1 MNGTEGMLRAM
12 GLAPV
17 LDAANKIAAS
27 GAVEKL
33 LRFADQADEINA
45 TLRQLR
51 DEVAALRAAST
62 GSSSAHAGLDGASVA
77 GDFDSASEHGL
88 HVGAG
93 SSSGANS
100 VAGDSNVG
108 VTIEGEYRV
117 RQA

>member
-33 LRFADQADEINA
+33 LRFAEQADEINA
-45 TLRQLR
+45 TLKDLR
-51 DEVAALRAAST
+51 TELAALRAAR
-62 GSSSAHAGLDGASVA
+62 GSGSAHAGLDDASSVGNSIGVA
-77 GDFDSASEHGL
+77 SNGV

-93 SSSGANS
+93 SHGGSNS
-100 VAGDSNVG
+100 TASDCDAGP
-108 VTIEGEYRV
+108 TIEGEFSV
-117 RQA
+117 RQTG